1 MTNHRLIG
9 AALSAFACIGG
20 KMGAQSIASTASN
33 SLSSTGTT
41 TSCPP
46 GNGIHISVTSGT
58 GSVTSSDSTA
68 RRAGDTTSAINTIID
83 DRHSIDTTI
92 VFNTAQKTWT
102 RTNLAAALSVGLQGQ
117 SRGSYSICAGV
128 TALMP
133 SATLTIRGAHGRVHF
148 AASFQDLINATRLGP
163 GGQLPPSPRRL

>member
-1 MTNHRLIG
+1 VINHRLIG
-9 AALSAFACIGG
+9 AALTVIAFVS
-20 KMGAQSIASTASN
+20 KVEAQAIASTAAN
-33 SLSSTGTT
+33 SLSSSGTS

-58 GSVTSSDSTA
+58 GSVTSSDSAA
-68 RRAGDTTSAINTIID
+68 RRPGDTTSVINTIID

-133 SATLTIRGAHGRVHF
+133 SATLTVRGARGTVHF
-148 AASFQDLINATRLGP
+148 AASFQDLLNATRLGP